1 MPLVSPRRPP
11 RSKDHVQLI
20 AEKLFVER
28 GSRTIIRDLSL
39 TVAAG
44 EAVILSGRNGAGKT
58 TLLRAL
64 AGFLRPS
71 SGLVRLEGG
80 DHEKTVG
87 EQAHVV
93 GHANAVKANLT
104 VRENVEFW
112 ARYLGRAAKDDT
124 KVNLA
129 LEHFGLRDLAEF
141 PVAYLSAGQKRR
153 VGLARL
159 LAAGRPVW
167 LLDEPTVS
175 LDSTSTGLLAK
186 AIEGHVEAGGLAI
199 IATHIPLGLARSR
212 ELALETRGR
221 NS

>member
-1 MPLVSPRRPP
+1 LRSNATGTASPPAKVKKQRATHCRKTLC
-11 RSKDHVQLI
+11 RAWI
-20 AEKLFVER
+20 A
-28 GSRTIIRDLSL
+28 L

-64 AGFLRPS
+64 AGFLRPM
-71 SGLVRLEGG
+71 SGSVRIVGG
-80 DHEKTVG
+80 DDEKTVG
-87 EQAHVV
+87 EQAHVI

-112 ARYLGRAAKDDT
+112 ARYLASTAKDVT
-124 KVNLA
+124 RVNLA
-129 LEHFGLRDLAEF
+129 LENFGLRDLAEF

-159 LAAGRPVW
+159 LASERPLW

-175 LDSTSTGLLAK
+175 LDAASTGLLTK
-186 AIEGHVEAGGLAI
+186 VIDGHVEAGGLAI

-212 ELALETRGR
+212 ELALESRAR

>member
-1 MPLVSPRRPP
+1 M
-11 RSKDHVQLI
+11 QLI

-28 GSRTIIRDLSL
+28 GSRTIIRNLSL
-39 TVAAG
+39 NVASG
-44 EAVILSGRNGAGKT
+44 EAVILSGVNGAGKT

-64 AGFLRPS
+64 AGFLRPA
-71 SGLVRLEGG
+71 SGSVRIAGG
-80 DHEKTVG
+80 DSEKSIA

-112 ARYLGRAAKDDT
+112 ARYLGADAKYNGRVDRALD
-124 KVNLA
+124 
-129 LEHFGLRDLAEF
+129 HFGLADLAEF

-159 LAAGRPVW
+159 LAAERPVW

-175 LDSTSTGLLAK
+175 LDSASTGLLAK
-186 AIEGHVEAGGLAI
+186 AIEGHIESGGLAI

-212 ELALETRGR
+212 ELVLEPRGR
-221 NS
+221 AG

>member
-1 MPLVSPRRPP
+1 
-11 RSKDHVQLI
+11 VQLI
-20 AEKLFVER
+20 AEKLYVER
-28 GSRTIIRDLSL
+28 GSRAIIRGLSL

-58 TLLRAL
+58 TLLRTL
-64 AGFLRPS
+64 AGFLRPV
-71 SGLVRLEGG
+71 SGTVRIEGG
-80 DHEKTVG
+80 DIEKPVG

-112 ARYLGRAAKDDT
+112 ALYLGGAPKAGTRVDD
-124 KVNLA
+124 A

-159 LAAGRPVW
+159 LAAERPVW

-175 LDSTSTGLLAK
+175 LDAASTGLLAN
-186 AIEGHVEAGGLAI
+186 AIEGHVKAGGLAI
-199 IATHIPLGLARSR
+199 IATHIPLGLSRSR
-212 ELALETRGR
+212 ELALESRGR

>member
-1 MPLVSPRRPP
+1 MPLVPPRRPP
-11 RSKDHVQLI
+11 RSKEHVQLI

-39 TVAAG
+39 TFAAG

-64 AGFLRPS
+64 AGFLRPM

-87 EQAHVV
+87 EQTHVI

-104 VRENVEFW
+104 VQENLEFW
-112 ARYLGRAAKDDT
+112 ARYLGSAAKDDT
-124 KVNLA
+124 RVNLA
-129 LEHFGLRDLAEF
+129 LEYFGLHDLAEF

-159 LAAGRPVW
+159 LAAERPLW

-175 LDSTSTGLLAK
+175 LDAASTGLLAK
-186 AIEGHVEAGGLAI
+186 AIERHVNAGGLAI

-212 ELALETRGR
+212 ELALESRGPIA
-221 NS
+221 